1 MRPVAHKPLPIRP
14 RFPTLSRSPNPLRLT
29 LLAAPIVLA
38 AALPFEAQAHAIL
51 VDSTPEPLGHV
62 AAGHIGVVF
71 RYNSR
76 IDSGRSRLAL
86 VSPDGTTKRLE
97 TVADPAP
104 DLLRADLDL
113 QPGEYTLTWQVLAVD
128 GHITRGRVPFTV
140 DGAKQVSTE
149 APAGKSAA
157 GTH

>member
-1 MRPVAHKPLPIRP
+1 M
-14 RFPTLSRSPNPLRLT
+14 RLT
-29 LLAAPIVLA
+29 LLAAPICLA
-38 AALPFEAQAHAIL
+38 ATLPTTAVAHAIL
-51 VDSTPEPLGHV
+51 VDSVPAPLGHV
-62 AAGHIGVVF
+62 AVGHLGLVF

-86 VSPDGTTKRLE
+86 ISPDGTTRRLD

-140 DGAKQVSTE
+140 DAAKQANQGETTT
-149 APAGKSAA
+149 GN
-157 GTH
+157 H